1 MKMMKRLFCGL
12 VFGALLAGNVLAA
25 DGEIMVCGFDSD
37 SDLAVL
43 NINHNDSVC
52 TISTELANDSKG
64 SLKVDIPSVTGEVY
78 PGFMVSNNVKCAAP
92 GWDTVK
98 LNVCKNLPTNWKD
111 YKYIKIDVYN
121 ASAFPGSLNIKIMG
135 KELETDIKK
144 SFNKEAD
151 LPKKKWKTLVYRM
164 SDIAEKMSID
174 EIRQIEFFMLATPA
188 PYTIYFDN
196 LRMSK

>member
-1 MKMMKRLFCGL
+1 MQFRQFYGYNPAVVTDIASLNRSL
-12 VFGALLAGNVLAA
+12 EQRTQDAERVL
-25 DGEIMVCGFDSD
+25 ILQPNF
-37 SDLAVL
+37 
-43 NINHNDSVC
+43 
-52 TISTELANDSKG
+52 T
-64 SLKVDIPSVTGEVY
+64 
-78 PGFMVSNNVKCAAP
+78 SN
-92 GWDTVK
+92 TF
-98 LNVCKNLPTNWKD
+98 PTNWKD

-121 ASAFPGSLNIKIMG
+121 ASAFPGSLNIKVMG